1 MNFKSYAECHLSCVA
16 IKFIMLSVNILI
28 VEVHTFGV
36 SAWSRSIPWS
46 DATGNSYCRGRRVIT
61 N

>member
-46 DATGNSYCRGRRVIT
+46 DAAGNSY
-61 N
+61 